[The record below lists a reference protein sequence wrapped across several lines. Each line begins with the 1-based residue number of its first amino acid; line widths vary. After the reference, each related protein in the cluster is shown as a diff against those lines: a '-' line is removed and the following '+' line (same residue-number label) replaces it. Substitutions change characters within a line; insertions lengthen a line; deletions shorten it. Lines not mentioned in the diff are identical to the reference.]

1 MKTLAI
7 VGAGPGL
14 GLSIAK
20 TFGQHDFRVALIA
33 RNQEKLDT
41 YVQQLRELHIEAA
54 AFPAEIFHTP
64 QLEAALTSVKETF
77 GPVDVLE
84 YSPVSSPTE
93 VAPVVDV
100 TPENALLQFR
110 HQVLGAVT
118 SVRAVLPDMRAQGS
132 GALFFTTGTS
142 AITPNPFFGN
152 VGIAMS
158 GLRNYAYSLNQALAP
173 SGIYV
178 GTLSIGIFITKG
190 DPEKD
195 PDLIAARIYEMCE
208 KRDHVEETFPSGI
221 AQASPDVNEQLTE
234 IVELQKN

>member
-54 AFPAEIFHTP
+54 AFPADVSNAP

-84 YSPVSSPTE
+84 YSPTPSFTE
-93 VAPVVDV
+93 VAPVLDV

-110 HQVLGAVT
+110 HQVLGAIT
-118 SVRAVLPDMRAQGS
+118 SVTAVLPDMLARGS
-132 GALFFTTGTS
+132 GVLFFTTG
-142 AITPNPFFGN
+142 
-152 VGIAMS
+152 
-158 GLRNYAYSLNQALAP
+158 L
-173 SGIYV
+173 
-178 GTLSIGIFITKG
+178 
-190 DPEKD
+190 
-195 PDLIAARIYEMCE
+195 
-208 KRDHVEETFPSGI
+208 
-221 AQASPDVNEQLTE
+221 
-234 IVELQKN
+234 